1 MKRISSKFMV
11 VLVLAEMVSL
21 LTEAQTSNSEVR
33 VLPDVEY
40 ARVDD
45 HRLLLDLYLPE
56 KVVGAPLLVWVH
68 GGAWRGGSKS
78 RMPLGTLAE
87 EGWVIAS
94 VDYRLTPVARFP
106 AQVHDIKAA
115 VRFLRAK
122 AADYGFNAE
131 KIAIAG
137 NSAGGHLAALVGTT
151 NGHKDLEGS
160 VGAHL
165 EESSNVQATISL
177 YGASNLTT
185 ILNQSTP
192 FGLGVRIPALQLLLG
207 GQPEDKTE
215 IAHLASP
222 IFHVDPSDP
231 PLLLIHGDQDP
242 QMPISQSHELHGRY
256 KALGLSVQF
265 EVVHEGVHGG
275 SDFYDEVRWQII
287 EEFLKTHVLSN

>member
-1 MKRISSKFMV
+1 MKQTTRFILSF
-11 VLVLAEMVSL
+11 VLVQMTSFLM
-21 LTEAQTSNSEVR
+21 EAQTTRTEVR

-40 ARVDD
+40 ASVDD

-56 KVVGAPLLVWVH
+56 RVEGAPLLVWVH
-68 GGAWRGGSKS
+68 GGAWRAGSKS
-78 RMPLGTLAE
+78 RMPLEALVKD
-87 EGWVIAS
+87 GWAIAS

-122 AADYGFNAE
+122 AADYGFDTE
-131 KIAIAG
+131 RIAVAG

-160 VGAHL
+160 VGRHL
-165 EESSNVQATISL
+165 EESSNVQATVSF
-177 YGASNLTT
+177 YGASNLTS

-192 FGLGVRIPALQLLLG
+192 HGLGVRIPALQLLLG

-215 IAHLASP
+215 IARLASP

-231 PLLLIHGDQDP
+231 PLLLIH
-242 QMPISQSHELHGRY
+242 
-256 KALGLSVQF
+256 
-265 EVVHEGVHGG
+265 
-275 SDFYDEVRWQII
+275 
-287 EEFLKTHVLSN
+287 

>member
-1 MKRISSKFMV
+1 MKRIINQFMH
-11 VLVLAEMVSL
+11 VLVLVGMMSL
-21 LTEAQTSNSEVR
+21 LTEAQTSNSEIR

-40 ARVDD
+40 ASIDD
-45 HRLLLDLYLPE
+45 HRLLLDLYLPDRVE
-56 KVVGAPLLVWVH
+56 GAPLLVWVH
-68 GGAWRGGSKS
+68 GGAWRAGSKS
-78 RMPLGTLAE
+78 RMPLEALAE
-87 EGWVIAS
+87 EGWAIAS

-122 AADYGFNAE
+122 AADYGFDAQ

-137 NSAGGHLAALVGTT
+137 NSAGGHLAAMVGTT

-160 VGAHL
+160 VGDHL
-165 EESSNVQATISL
+165 KESSNVQATVSF
-177 YGASNLTT
+177 YVASNLTT

-192 FGLGVRIPALQLLLG
+192 HGLGVRIPALQLLLG

-215 IAHLASP
+215 IARLASP

-242 QMPISQSHELHGRY
+242 QMPISQSHELDGRY
-256 KALGLSVQF
+256 KELGLSVQF
-265 EVVHEGVHGG
+265 EVVHGAVHGG
-275 SDFYDEVRWQII
+275 PEFYDEVRLPII
-287 EEFLKTHVLSN
+287 RKFLKTHLLLK

>member
-1 MKRISSKFMV
+1 MIRIAMKFMLL
-11 VLVLAEMVSL
+11 LVLAAMASM
-21 LTEAQTSNSEVR
+21 LTEAQTSNSDVR

-40 ARVDD
+40 ASVDD
-45 HRLLLDLYLPE
+45 HRLLLDLYVPE
-56 KVVGAPLLVWVH
+56 KVEGAPLLVWVH
-68 GGAWRGGSKS
+68 GGAWRRGSKS
-78 RMPLGTLAE
+78 PMPLKALAE
-87 EGWVIAS
+87 EGWAIAS

-131 KIAIAG
+131 RIAIAG
-137 NSAGGHLAALVGTT
+137 SSAGGHLAAMVGTT

-165 EESSNVQATISL
+165 GESSNVQATVSL

-192 FGLGVRIPALQLLLG
+192 HGLGVRIPALQLLLG

-242 QMPISQSHELHGRY
+242 QMPINQSHELHGRY
-256 KALGLSVQF
+256 KELGLSVQF
-265 EVVHEGVHGG
+265 EVVHGGAHGG
-275 SDFYDEVRWQII
+275 SDFYDEIRWQII
-287 EEFLKTHVLSN
+287 KEFLKTHVLSK